1 MLILC
6 GKKEIR
12 CLFLIE
18 NAKRMSVKANTFA
31 SYNIGYFYQTSSQ
44 STDKRVTL
52 VKCNV
57 QIALFQFSLSFSSS
71 NKLM

>member
-31 SYNIGYFYQTSSQ
+31 SYNIGYFYQTLSQ
-44 STDKRVTL
+44 STDKRVT
-52 VKCNV
+52 CNA